1 MNIDIN
7 KLEKE
12 IKDYKANFFSSWN
25 DEKYKWE
32 AVSWFQ
38 SHWDIKSPDFTQML
52 ETSLSK
58 TQNLLGA
65 QHYFPRRMIKNFA
78 MVAPEDV
85 RKMFIDLYNEHI
97 PLSEFINLLK
107 NQTLYLRNTK
117 ALGEI
122 TFKIIEQ

>member
-12 IKDYKANFFSSWN
+12 IKDYKTNFFSSWN

-52 ETSLSK
+52 K
-58 TQNLLGA
+58 TAPIGKQIRLK
-65 QHYFPRRMIKNFA
+65 PRKAI
-78 MVAPEDV
+78 
-85 RKMFIDLYNEHI
+85 
-97 PLSEFINLLK
+97 
-107 NQTLYLRNTK
+107 K
-117 ALGEI
+117 ALVV
-122 TFKIIEQ
+122 FF

>member
-38 SHWDIKSPDFTQML
+38 SHWDIKSPRFHT
-52 ETSLSK
+52 
-58 TQNLLGA
+58 NA
-65 QHYFPRRMIKNFA
+65 
-78 MVAPEDV
+78 
-85 RKMFIDLYNEHI
+85 
-97 PLSEFINLLK
+97 
-107 NQTLYLRNTK
+107 
-117 ALGEI
+117 
-122 TFKIIEQ
+122 

>member
-12 IKDYKANFFSSWN
+12 IKDYKTNFFSSWN

-52 ETSLSK
+52 KTSLSK
-58 TQNLLGA
+58 TQNLHCIDHTIQLRVKGA
-65 QHYFPRRMIKNFA
+65 FDLLTDSKLHSRFCWMI
-78 MVAPEDV
+78 
-85 RKMFIDLYNEHI
+85 Y
-97 PLSEFINLLK
+97 
-107 NQTLYLRNTK
+107 Q
-117 ALGEI
+117 
-122 TFKIIEQ
+122 

>member
-38 SHWDIKSPDFTQML
+38 SHWDIKSQISHKCL
-52 ETSLSK
+52 K
-58 TQNLLGA
+58 LL
-65 QHYFPRRMIKNFA
+65 F
-78 MVAPEDV
+78 
-85 RKMFIDLYNEHI
+85 RK
-97 PLSEFINLLK
+97 LK
-107 NQTLYLRNTK
+107 
-117 ALGEI
+117 I
-122 TFKIIEQ
+122 F

>member
-52 ETSLSK
+52 KTSLSK

-65 QHYFPRRMIKNFA
+65 QHYFPRRMIKNIF
-78 MVAPEDV
+78 P
-85 RKMFIDLYNEHI
+85 FPI
-97 PLSEFINLLK
+97 EFINLLK
-107 NQTLYLRNTK
+107 NQTLYLRNTIK

>member
-1 MNIDIN
+1 MKELEYYTPKNNNKNTLLLNIDIN

-58 TQNLLGA
+58 TQNL
-65 QHYFPRRMIKNFA
+65 HR
-78 MVAPEDV
+78 
-85 RKMFIDLYNEHI
+85 
-97 PLSEFINLLK
+97 ST
-107 NQTLYLRNTK
+107 TL
-117 ALGEI
+117 
-122 TFKIIEQ
+122 FS